1 MVCND
6 MALLPEKRNGAAVCA
21 STVGRSTR
29 TSSTG
34 SSKRAV
40 WRRRRR
46 TGQEWRFIV
55 IRKADLRDKVAEAAF
70 REQNVGTAPVII
82 AACTTNIDYLMPNG
96 QYSYPIDLAM
106 AAAFMA
112 LQAEAEGLQSCF
124 VTSFDE
130 QDVKDLLFV
139 PHRMRVVLLLALGF
153 CAGATPQQR
162 RKPLRQIVSYDHW

>member
-1 MVCND
+1 
-6 MALLPEKRNGAAVCA
+6 MALLPEIAERRSCLRFD
-21 STVGRSTR
+21 GRPIDPAKLDQIVEAGRLAPSAKNR
-29 TSSTG
+29 
-34 SSKRAV
+34 
-40 WRRRRR
+40 
-46 TGQEWRFIV
+46 QEWRFIV
-55 IRKADLRDKVAEAAF
+55 VRKADLRVKVAAAAF
-70 REQNVGTAPVII
+70 REQNVGTAPVLI

-130 QDVKDLLFV
+130 QEVKDLLFV